1 MKTAEFLGNFPQ
13 LDQINQSLVDSLN
26 QFGQFTSSRSEEF
39 FNLHKEVVSSSF
51 DSGMKQLKSL
61 GESKKP
67 EDFLSSQLS
76 FASEAGKQAVA
87 NAQKYFDLLV
97 KTNSEV
103 SEMLQENWKSFS
115 ANAQKTAK
123 SGGATKAA

>member
-26 QFGQFTSSRSEEF
+26 QFGKFTSSRSEEL
-39 FNLHKEVVSSSF
+39 FNLHKEVVGSSF
-51 DSGMKQLKSL
+51 DSGMKQLQALS
-61 GESKKP
+61 ESKKP

-87 NAQKYFDLLV
+87 NAQKYFDLLM
-97 KTNSEV
+97 KTNNDV

-115 ANAQKTAK
+115 AKAQNTVK
-123 SGGATKAA
+123 GGSATKAA